1 MQPDRPRGMVA
12 FGVELSA
19 PEAGFLETCLKAMD
33 QEPAFS
39 DLPPDFSRAFRST
52 PDQVLGV
59 LQPLSRKVQ
68 NHSVSFRLREGAD
81 GPGSAIVDIVSLNV
95 DVAALG
101 HLVWAVGQSGLPR
114 GFPFT
119 PMSEAFDRNDPR
131 LRLEPAGGLVKITHA
146 KIEVIDITGDPA
158 DGLRQWV
165 YHTP

>member
-12 FGVELSA
+12 FGVELTA
-19 PEAGFLETCLKAMD
+19 PEAAFLEVCLKIMD
-33 QEPAFS
+33 QEPAF
-39 DLPPDFSRAFRST
+39 DELPPDFRRSFNST

-68 NHSVSFRLREGAD
+68 ACNVSFTLREGTA
-81 GPGSAIVDIVSLNV
+81 PGSSIVDIVSLNV

-101 HLVWAVGQSGLPR
+101 HLVWGVGQSGLPR

-119 PMSEAFDRNDPR
+119 PMGPELDRDDPR
-131 LRLEPAGGLVKITHA
+131 LRLEPNGGLVKITDA
-146 KIEVIDITGDPA
+146 MIEVIDTGGEPSE
-158 DGLRQWV
+158 GIRRWI